1 VDDQLSGQA
10 EILVSEA
17 MDMTGSWY
25 AASWYVF
32 SLTVLLL
39 CRYWYKFCVSR
50 LGVLDAGNVVTL
62 LWKHTFV

>member
-25 AASWYVF
+25 AASW
-32 SLTVLLL
+32 
-39 CRYWYKFCVSR
+39 CVQFNSPS
-50 LGVLDAGNVVTL
+50 AE
-62 LWKHTFV
+62 